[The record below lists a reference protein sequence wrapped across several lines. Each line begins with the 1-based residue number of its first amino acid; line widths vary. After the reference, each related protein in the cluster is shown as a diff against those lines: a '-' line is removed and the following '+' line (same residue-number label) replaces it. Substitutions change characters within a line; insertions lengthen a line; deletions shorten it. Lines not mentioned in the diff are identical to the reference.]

1 MQKLILVSIIAITI
15 VVPAV
20 AAREPDPRKALRNA
34 VIWTLMGIVLYALSV
49 VFIYPRFPS

>member
-20 AAREPDPRKALRNA
+20 AAREHDPRKALRNA